1 MGNKTSWE
9 AIGAALERGNGGL
22 EIESGLEME
31 QIPTRFPSHKQQDLL
46 MDYKTVWKRDKSGW
60 PQGWGLGQVRE
71 GDISGE

>member
-22 EIESGLEME
+22 EIESGLERAE

-46 MDYKTVWKRDKSGW
+46 MDYMRMVWKRDKSVLASGL
-60 PQGWGLGQVRE
+60 GLGQL
-71 GDISGE
+71 GEW